1 MDKTYHFMA
10 GLSRS
15 GSTVLAS
22 ILNQNPNVYVTPTS
36 PMLQVTSKL
45 QEIWDKE
52 PAVNANRF
60 VEQINNITKA
70 ILPAFWKHRPEPIII
85 DKDRAWG
92 KNMLYASEL
101 FGREMKAIV
110 TERDLPSVMASWLS
124 LIKKDLNSNVDK
136 ILHENNCSINDD
148 TRMGFVWYEMV
159 KENMEVLK
167 QIKIEAPKQIV
178 IVNYDDLIN
187 QPIKQI
193 QKIEEFLELPKWNY
207 NFDDIKNDTQDD
219 DLFAWGIE
227 GLHTIRPKLQ
237 KTAKNPK
244 EILGEELYNR
254 FVELEK
260 DYKI

>member
-70 ILPAFWKHRPEPIII
+70 ILPAFWKHRSEPIII

-124 LIKKDLNSNVDK
+124 LIKKDITSNVDK
-136 ILHENNCSINDD
+136 ILHENNCLINDD
-148 TRMGFVWYEMV
+148 TRMGFIWYEIV
-159 KENMEVLK
+159 KEDMEVLK
-167 QIKIEAPKQIV
+167 QIKIEAPNKIV

-207 NFDDIKNDTQDD
+207 NFDDIENDTQDA
-219 DLFAWGIE
+219 DLLAWGIE

-237 KTAKNPK
+237 KTAKDPK

-254 FVELEK
+254 FVEMEK

>member
-1 MDKTYHFMA
+1 MNKTYHFMA

-124 LIKKDLNSNVDK
+124 LIKKDITSNVDK
-136 ILHENNCSINDD
+136 ILHENNCLINDD
-148 TRMGFVWYEMV
+148 TRMGFIWYEMV
-159 KENMEVLK
+159 KEDMEVLK

-178 IVNYDDLIN
+178 IINYDDLIN

-207 NFDDIKNDTQDD
+207 NFDDIENDTQDA
-219 DLFAWGIE
+219 DLLAWGIE

-237 KTAKNPK
+237 KTAKDPK

>member
-1 MDKTYHFMA
+1 MA

-124 LIKKDLNSNVDK
+124 LIKKDITSNVDK
-136 ILHENNCSINDD
+136 ILHENNCLINDD
-148 TRMGFVWYEMV
+148 TRMGFIWYEMV
-159 KENMEVLK
+159 KEDMEVLK

-178 IVNYDDLIN
+178 IINYDDLIN

-207 NFDDIKNDTQDD
+207 NFDDIENDTQDA
-219 DLFAWGIE
+219 DLLAWGIE

-237 KTAKNPK
+237 KTAKDPK

>member
-70 ILPAFWKHRPEPIII
+70 ILPAFWKHRSEPIII

-124 LIKKDLNSNVDK
+124 LIKKDITSNVDK
-136 ILHENNCSINDD
+136 ILHENNCLINDD
-148 TRMGFVWYEMV
+148 TRMGFIWYEIV
-159 KENMEVLK
+159 KEDMEVLK
-167 QIKIEAPKQIV
+167 QIKIEAPNKIV

-193 QKIEEFLELPKWNY
+193 QKIEEF
-207 NFDDIKNDTQDD
+207 
-219 DLFAWGIE
+219 
-227 GLHTIRPKLQ
+227 
-237 KTAKNPK
+237 
-244 EILGEELYNR
+244 
-254 FVELEK
+254 
-260 DYKI
+260 